1 MGQYSFGSGFLYG
14 IPSGTNPTP
23 QLFGTLQE
31 ASIDISFTNKKLY
44 GQNQFP
50 VAIGRGPATVT
61 GKAKAA
67 SISSRAF
74 NALFTGLAQTAG
86 GLLVT
91 NNEPFAPTAGAYTV
105 ATTANF
111 VDDLGVVYAVSGVSL
126 VRVASAPAV
135 GQYAVNTGTGVY
147 TFNTGDNTVA
157 MYVSYS
163 NTTATGTIA
172 QSTILTNQPMG
183 SSPVFAVVFNI
194 PYAAG
199 NGGLGTALTWRF
211 YQATSVKLS
220 MGFKN
225 EDFTIPEFDFECFAN
240 TANQVYQLTTA
251 P

>member
-1 MGQYSFGSGFLYG
+1 MSQFSFGSGFLYG
-14 IPSGTNPTP
+14 IPSGANPTP
-23 QLFGTLQE
+23 QVFGTLQE

-74 NALFTGLAQTAG
+74 NTLFTGLAQTAG
-86 GLLVT
+86 GLIVT
-91 NNEPFAPTAGAYTV
+91 NNESFAPTAGAYTV
-105 ATTANF
+105 VTTTNF
-111 VDDLGVVYAVSGVSL
+111 ADDLGVTYAASGLSL

-135 GQYAVNTGTGVY
+135 GQYAVNTGTGAY

-157 MYVSYS
+157 MFVSYS
-163 NTTATGTIA
+163 NTSSTGTVA
-172 QSTILTNQPMG
+172 QNTILTNQPMG

-194 PYAAG
+194 PYAA
-199 NGGLGTALTWRF
+199 LGTALTFRF

-240 TANQVYQLTTA
+240 AAGQVYQLTTS